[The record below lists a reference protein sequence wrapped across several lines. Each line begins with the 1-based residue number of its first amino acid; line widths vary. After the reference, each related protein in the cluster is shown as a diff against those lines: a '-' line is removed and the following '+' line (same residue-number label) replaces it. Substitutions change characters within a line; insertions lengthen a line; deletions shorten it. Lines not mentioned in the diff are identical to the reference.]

1 MGVSGQ
7 VGFHALLTHT
17 PLDPDYAV
25 AAFPLNFSSNW
36 DITSG
41 VGANQADEVWF
52 DTRTLT
58 TGANEDL
65 DFSGTTLQNAFG
77 VNIAFVKVNGIFV
90 LALSTNTTNL
100 TVGNAAA
107 TQFLAGFGGATHTW
121 ILKPGDWIAVA
132 TPAAAGWA
140 VGAGATDL
148 FRITNA
154 AGASAS
160 YKIAVIGRR
169 S

>member
-7 VGFHALLTHT
+7 VGFHTLLTHT
-17 PLDPDYAV
+17 LDIDLGTAS
-25 AAFPLNFSSNW
+25 FPLNFFANW

-41 VGANQADEVWF
+41 VGANQADEVF
-52 DTRTLT
+52 TDTRTLT

-65 DFSGTTLQNAFG
+65 DLSGTTLQNAFG
-77 VNIAFVKVNGIFV
+77 VNIAFVKVNGIFI

-100 TVGNAAA
+100 TVGAAAA
-107 TQFLAGFGGATHTW
+107 TQFSAGFGAVTHTW
-121 ILKPGDWIAVA
+121 ILKPGDWIAA
-132 TPAAAGWA
+132 ASPAAAGWT